1 MNYLIESSYKTGYYF
16 DQNGS
21 KIERYSYMI
30 LVKDETVLETLP
42 DEITPGS
49 WAYTAA
55 GKKVWQ
61 MDFDREWIP
70 AFDEDE

>member
-1 MNYLIESSYKTGYYF
+1 MPDYIIESSYKTGYYF
-16 DQNGS
+16 KNG
-21 KIERYSYMI
+21 KKNEIISYMI
-30 LVKDETVLETLP
+30 LIRSEDVLESLP

-61 MDFDREWIP
+61 MDFERNWIS
-70 AFDEDE
+70 AFDDE